1 MNKSLALALSVASA
15 AFALSGCASYQQE
28 PAASAPPAAS
38 GKAIW
43 AYMAKAGYTRNWSMW
58 PGTSAY
64 YKGNEPHGAL
74 LTTYVNAPALDA
86 INGKR
91 GTLPDGAMVIKEN
104 YMPGKNLAAI
114 TVMYKVAGYNPEA
127 GDWYWVKFAPSGA
140 VEAEGKEPMC
150 IACHSAKMDNDYLYT
165 GNIH

>member
-1 MNKSLALALSVASA
+1 
-15 AFALSGCASYQQE
+15 
-28 PAASAPPAAS
+28 
-38 GKAIW
+38 
-43 AYMAKAGYTRNWSMW
+43 MW

-74 LTTYVNAPALDA
+74 LTTYVNAAALDA

-114 TVMYKVAGYNPEA
+114 TVMYKVAGYNPES

-150 IACHSAKMDNDYLYT
+150 IACHSAKNDNDYLYT
-165 GNIH
+165 RSIH

>member
-1 MNKSLALALSVASA
+1 MKRTLAMVFPIVAALVI
-15 AFALSGCASYQQE
+15 FTGCVSYQDE
-28 PAASAPPAAS
+28 AVGRPPAVS

-43 AYMAKAGYTRNWSMW
+43 AHMQQAGYARNWSMW

-74 LTTYVNAPALDA
+74 LTTYVNGPALAA
-86 INGKR
+86 IEGR
-91 GTLPDGAMVIKEN
+91 HGALPAGAMVIKEN

-114 TVMYKVAGYNPEA
+114 TVMYKVAGYNREG

-140 VEAEGKEPMC
+140 VETEGKEPMC
-150 IACHSAKMDNDYLYT
+150 IACHAAKRDNDYLYT
-165 GNIH
+165 GNIN